1 MGKMMSELFSIEIA
15 VRDYELD
22 MQGILNNSVYMN
34 YLEHARHEFLHSVG
48 IDFAEY
54 AQKGI
59 NLVVIRA
66 EMDYKSSLVSG
77 DKCRIEVSVA
87 QESKVKF
94 AFMQKIVKLAKH
106 EDEKEKV
113 VMNAKIIGAGLNQR
127 GRPEVIDDLAK
138 LFVE

>member
-1 MGKMMSELFSIEIA
+1 MGQKMSDVFSIEVG

-54 AQKGI
+54 ARKGI

-66 EMDYKSSLVSG
+66 EMDYKSSLVSA
-77 DKCRIEVSVA
+77 DKCRIEVSVQ

-94 AFMQKIVKLAKH
+94 AFIQKIIKLPK
-106 EDEKEKV
+106 DDSDKEKV
-113 VMNAKIIGAGLNQR
+113 VMNAKIIGAALNQR
-127 GRPEVIDDLAK
+127 GRPEVIEDLAK